1 MKHQTPENTADPR
14 GSDMRPARRCIECE
28 NAIDEGTRFWIGV
41 RNGLA
46 ASLVLWAAI
55 IAALV
60 MWLGR

>member
-1 MKHQTPENTADPR
+1 MKHQTPENTADPKLT
-14 GSDMRPARRCIECE
+14 PARRCIECE